1 MRILFALVMI
11 VTALLLLGAACAFIA
26 YLFAT
31 TDNNNQ
37 NSK

>member
-1 MRILFALVMI
+1 MKVLLSLVMI
-11 VTALLLLGAACAFIA
+11 LTALLLLGAACAFIA

>member
-11 VTALLLLGAACAFIA
+11 LTALLLLGAACAFIA

-31 TDNNNQ
+31 TNNNQ

>member
-1 MRILFALVMI
+1 MKIILSLVMI
-11 VTALLLLGAACAFIA
+11 LTALLLLGAACAFIA

-31 TDNNNQ
+31 MNNNQ